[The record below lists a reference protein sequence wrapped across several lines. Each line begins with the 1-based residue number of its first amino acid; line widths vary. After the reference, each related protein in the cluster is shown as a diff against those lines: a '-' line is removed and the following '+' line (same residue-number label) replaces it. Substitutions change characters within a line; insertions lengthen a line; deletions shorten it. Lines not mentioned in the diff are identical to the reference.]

1 MSTDQGAAHSFM
13 KKDPMGLPE
22 VLESETRELAQV
34 QDKLYLATVSDV
46 RDDLPKVLPKRFT
59 HLMPKMK
66 ASDYDFIIF
75 DLPPVS
81 ATSITPRLASFMDL
95 VLEVVEA
102 EKTNRDVAK
111 RAAAL
116 LSEAQ
121 PNVSVVVNKCQ
132 SYLPAWLHQEI

>member
-1 MSTDQGAAHSFM
+1 M
-13 KKDPMGLPE
+13 KKVPMGLPE
-22 VLESETRELAQV
+22 VLEAETRESAQV
-34 QDKLYLATVSDV
+34 QDKLYLATASDLQ
-46 RDDLPKVLPKRFT
+46 DGGLPKVLPKRFT

-111 RAAAL
+111 RAAAVL
-116 LSEAQ
+116 GEAQ

-132 SYLPAWLHQEI
+132 SYLPAWLHQDV